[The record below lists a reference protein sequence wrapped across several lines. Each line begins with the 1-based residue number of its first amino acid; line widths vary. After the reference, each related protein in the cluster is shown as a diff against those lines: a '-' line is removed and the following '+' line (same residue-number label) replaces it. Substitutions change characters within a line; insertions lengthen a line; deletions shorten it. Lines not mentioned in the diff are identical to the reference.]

1 MNNFNEAV
9 AALIQKGLGL
19 IGLKTLNAQYLFSY
33 ALIFVCAAITSVS
46 LFLSMGADST
56 SVNIAG
62 KQRMLSQRLAKEALL
77 VGEGLLPARK
87 ARDTIG
93 EFETAHRKLLEG
105 DKSIHLA
112 AVKNPDI
119 IRQLDTVKQSWET
132 YKAAIERFLAS
143 PNKDDMIVIKDLAP
157 RVLRQMNQAVT
168 MMAQEANAAVR
179 RQQIIAFSMTAA
191 ILVLVIFGRIFGIA
205 ILMRRI
211 QELQRH
217 LLQVGQG
224 DYTHRMAIP
233 PGEDEISQI
242 IRSYNHML
250 DQTNEMIVEVS
261 RVAAQVKS
269 DNERVTQALQTTSR
283 GVRQQQA
290 DLDSIATA
298 MNEMTATVAEVANN
312 TSHAA
317 QASDEAT
324 ENARSGNRVVDQTL
338 NSITNLA
345 TQIESASAV
354 MSQLDSDSQEVGH
367 VLEVIRGIAE
377 QTNLL
382 ALNAAIEAARAGDLG
397 RGFAVVA
404 DEVRTLAKR
413 TQDSTEE
420 IREIIERLQG
430 RSREAVGVMH
440 ESRDLAQNSVGQTR
454 EAGTAL
460 DRIVASVQ
468 TIRDMSTQIAT
479 ASEQQSAVAAD
490 IDQRVISVASVAN
503 ETTNAANETV
513 SATQEISRE
522 IDHLYELMSRFRTA

>member
-1 MNNFNEAV
+1 MNDFNESIAT
-9 AALIQKGLGL
+9 LIQKVLSR
-19 IGLKTLNAQYLFSY
+19 IGFKTLNAQYLFSY
-33 ALIFVCAAITSVS
+33 ALIFICAAVTSVT
-46 LFLSMGADST
+46 LFLGMGADST

-77 VGEGLLPARK
+77 AGEGILPARQ
-87 ARDTIG
+87 ARDTIV
-93 EFETAHRKLLEG
+93 EFESAHRKLLEG
-105 DKSIHLA
+105 DEGIELA

-119 IRQLDTVKQSWET
+119 IRQLDTVEESWET
-132 YKAAIERFLAS
+132 YKAAVGRFLAS
-143 PNKDDMIVIKDLAP
+143 PNRDDMVIIKDLSP
-157 RVLRQMNQAVT
+157 RVLKQMNQAVT
-168 MMAQEANAAVR
+168 MMAQEAREATRN
-179 RQQIIAFSMTAA
+179 QQIIAFSMTAIIL
-191 ILVLVIFGRIFGIA
+191 ILVVFSRVFGIS

-211 QELQRH
+211 QDLQDH
-217 LLQVGQG
+217 LLSIASG
-224 DYTHRMAIP
+224 DYTRHMKVP
-233 PGEDEISQI
+233 PGDDEISRI
-242 IRSYNHML
+242 IRSYNQML
-250 DQTNEMIVEVS
+250 DQTREMITEVS
-261 RVAAQVKS
+261 RVANQVKT
-269 DNERVTQALQTTSR
+269 DNEIVTRALQSTAR
-283 GVRQQQA
+283 GVQQQQA

-298 MNEMTATVAEVANN
+298 MNEMTATVAEVASN

-317 QASDEAT
+317 QASDEAR
-324 ENARSGNRVVDQTL
+324 ENAQSGNRVVDQTL
-338 NSITNLA
+338 NSISHLA

-404 DEVRTLAKR
+404 DEVRTLARR

-420 IREIIERLQG
+420 IREIIERLQN

-440 ESRDLAQNSVGQTR
+440 ESRDLAQESVDQTR
-454 EAGTAL
+454 EAGAAL

-490 IDQRVISVASVAN
+490 IDQRVINVASVAN

-513 SATQEISRE
+513 SATREISRE